1 MKRSER
7 LLAYWIRIPRRLRL
21 GILTAL
27 MLTIWTV
34 EGVRFLTS
42 PALRLPTVTDSIICI
57 VPAILLFVVWKTKSA
72 KSPLN

>member
-7 LLAYWIRIPRRLRL
+7 LLAYWIGIPRRWRL
-21 GILTAL
+21 GAL
-27 MLTIWTV
+27 IACMLTIWTV

-42 PALRLPTVTDSIICI
+42 SALRLPTVTDAIICL

>member
-1 MKRSER
+1 MKLSER
-7 LLAYWIRIPRRLRL
+7 LLAYWIRIPRRWRL
-21 GILTAL
+21 AALTAC

-42 PALRLPTVTDSIICI
+42 PALRLPTVTDAIICL
-57 VPAILLFVVWKTKSA
+57 VPAILLFVVWKTKRS

>member
-7 LLAYWIRIPRRLRL
+7 LLAYWIRIPRRWRL
-21 GILTAL
+21 GALTAC

-42 PALRLPTVTDSIICI
+42 SALRLPTVTDATICL
-57 VPAILLFVVWKTKSA
+57 VPAILLFVVWKTKRP